1 MYVPTK
7 RNDIGVLQ
15 QFFSHSH
22 VSSFF
27 HQLEHSD
34 LKVKGNAC
42 EQFTRHRE
50 ISFGFG
56 KFSSGT

>member
-34 LKVKGNAC
+34 LKVKGNALRAIHKASRNIFWIW
-42 EQFTRHRE
+42 QIF
-50 ISFGFG
+50 
-56 KFSSGT
+56 